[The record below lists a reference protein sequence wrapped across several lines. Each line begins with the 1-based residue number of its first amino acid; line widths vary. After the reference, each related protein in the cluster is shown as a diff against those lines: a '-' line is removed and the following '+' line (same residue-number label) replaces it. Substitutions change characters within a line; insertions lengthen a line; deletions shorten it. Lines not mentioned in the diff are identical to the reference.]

1 MASLPKLEPIAVSQ
15 VLLIDDN
22 PGQLRV
28 RETILRGAGFEVS
41 IATTAESA
49 LSLLRVAA
57 NKFGVIV
64 TDHVLP
70 GASGAEFVR
79 ELRKVDGTTPVVVVS
94 GMPDVAEEYEGL
106 NAVVRQKP
114 LPPQELIALVRER
127 MPE

>member
-22 PGQLRV
+22 PVQLRV